1 MQKLY
6 KKTVSLIFSAI
17 FMGIILAPV
26 AFAVECDKDGDKYI
40 SITYN
45 QMQEVV
51 LDNLEFKPNGNY
63 NPNQWMTFFENYKKG
78 LEDTPGL
85 NNIYI
90 CDNINFMKGAEP
102 ERCNEVAV
110 SANSGVYDTAKVNSL
125 SGEKVNP
132 GEIDLANNG
141 IDEDCDGKDAGLLDS
156 TGIGG
161 DKDLEDIDSKIIS
174 FLSRTIVVISI
185 AILIFGGILYAL
197 AAGNERKISR
207 ARKTIIGAVIGLL
220 VGLLAP
226 TIVNFIV
233 ANL

>member
-6 KKTVSLIFSAI
+6 KKIASLLFSAA
-17 FMGIILAPV
+17 FALILTAPAV
-26 AFAVECDKDGDKYI
+26 FAVECDEDGDKYI

-51 LDNLEFKPNGNY
+51 LDNLDYKPDGNY
-63 NPNQWMTFFENYKKG
+63 EPDEWMEFFEDYKKG
-78 LEDTPGL
+78 LEENSSL
-85 NNIYI
+85 NDIYI
-90 CDNINFMKGAEP
+90 CDNINFMEGAEP
-102 ERCNEVAV
+102 ERCNQVAV
-110 SANSGVYDTAKVNSL
+110 AENSGVYDTSKVDSL
-125 SGEKVNP
+125 AGKKVNP
-132 GEIDLANNG
+132 GEIDLASNG
-141 IDEDCDGKDAGLLDS
+141 IDEDCNGKDAGLLDS
-156 TGIGG
+156 AGLGG
-161 DKDLEDIDSKIIS
+161 EKDLEDVDNKIIS
-174 FLSRTIVVISI
+174 FLSRAIVIISI

-197 AAGNERKISR
+197 AAGNERKVSR

>member
-6 KKTVSLIFSAI
+6 KKTVGLLFSAI
-17 FMGIILAPV
+17 FALILVAPA
-26 AFAVECDKDGDKYI
+26 AFAVECDEDGDKYI

-51 LDNLEFKPNGNY
+51 LDNLDYKPDGNY
-63 NPNQWMTFFENYKKG
+63 KPAEWQKYFEDYKKG
-78 LEDTPGL
+78 LEENTSLHDT
-85 NNIYI
+85 YI
-90 CDNINFMKGAEP
+90 CDNINFMEGAEP
-102 ERCNEVAV
+102 SRCNEVAV
-110 SANSGVYDTAKVNSL
+110 AGNSGVYDTSKIESL
-125 SGEKVNP
+125 AGKKVNP

-141 IDEDCDGKDAGLLDS
+141 IDDDCDGKDAGLLDS
-156 TGIGG
+156 AGLGSE
-161 DKDLEDIDSKIIS
+161 KDLEDVDDKIVS
-174 FLSRTIVVISI
+174 FLSRTVVVISI

-197 AAGNERKISR
+197 AAGNERKVSR
-207 ARKTIIGAVIGLL
+207 ARKTIIGAIIGLL

>member
-6 KKTVSLIFSAI
+6 KKTFGLVFSAL
-17 FMGIILAPV
+17 FLGLLMAPT
-26 AFAVECDKDGDKYI
+26 AFAIECDDDGDKYI

-51 LDNLEFKPNGNY
+51 LDNLEYRPDGNY
-63 NPNQWMTFFENYKKG
+63 QADEWQEIFEEYKKG
-78 LEDTPGL
+78 LEENPGL
-85 NNIYI
+85 NEIYI
-90 CDNINFMKGAEP
+90 CDNINFMEGAEP
-102 ERCNEVAV
+102 ERCNKVAV
-110 SANSGVYDTAKVNSL
+110 SANSGVYDTSKINSL
-125 SGEKVNP
+125 SGKKVNP

-141 IDEDCDGKDAGLLDS
+141 IDEDCNGKDAGLLDS
-156 TGIGG
+156 AGLGVE
-161 DKDLEDIDSKIIS
+161 KDLEDIDNKIIS
-174 FLSRTIVVISI
+174 FLSRTVVVISI

-197 AAGNERKISR
+197 SAGNERKVSR

>member
-6 KKTVSLIFSAI
+6 KKTFGLVFSAL
-17 FMGIILAPV
+17 FLGLLMAPT
-26 AFAVECDKDGDKYI
+26 AFAIECDDDGDKYI

-51 LDNLEFKPNGNY
+51 LDNLEYRPDGNY
-63 NPNQWMTFFENYKKG
+63 QPDEWQEIFEEYKKG
-78 LEDTPGL
+78 LEENPGL
-85 NNIYI
+85 NEIYI
-90 CDNINFMKGAEP
+90 CDNINFMEGAEP
-102 ERCNEVAV
+102 ERCNKVAV
-110 SANSGVYDTAKVNSL
+110 SANSGVYDTSKINSL
-125 SGEKVNP
+125 SGKKVNP

-141 IDEDCDGKDAGLLDS
+141 IDEDCNGKDAGLLDS
-156 TGIGG
+156 AGLGVE
-161 DKDLEDIDSKIIS
+161 KDLEDIDNKIIS
-174 FLSRTIVVISI
+174 FLSRTVVVISI

-197 AAGNERKISR
+197 SAGNERKVSR